1 MPIGQSVSRIKS
13 LSRSL
18 SIPTSNQKM
27 TLELLTRIEIIT
39 EDTIETNKVKMVKTN
54 KEMTKII

>member
-1 MPIGQSVSRIKS
+1 
-13 LSRSL
+13 L